1 MQIHTD
7 SYVHM
12 HMCMYI
18 YIEYLHLLVSNIRI
32 FEYLHLLVYRSIDLS
47 IFIPPF
53 TLTRSFARER
63 AEPINVH
70 YVRIHRHTLAL
81 THTNVYYIK
90 VCTQM
95 QIESSAV
102 YRVGQL
108 LEFFYR
114 FPGKRS
120 FFCRKPISQKSNI
133 HKNCFSTIEQAQ
145 IASIMFFA
153 IFGSGNSNIYSNPEL
168 NIVFFATLESG
179 KIFFRN
185 SITLPLGHLPGPTA
199 KWR

>member
-1 MQIHTD
+1 
-7 SYVHM
+7 M

-53 TLTRSFARER
+53 TLTGSFARER

-90 VCTQM
+90 VCT
-95 QIESSAV
+95 
-102 YRVGQL
+102 
-108 LEFFYR
+108 
-114 FPGKRS
+114 
-120 FFCRKPISQKSNI
+120 
-133 HKNCFSTIEQAQ
+133 
-145 IASIMFFA
+145 
-153 IFGSGNSNIYSNPEL
+153 
-168 NIVFFATLESG
+168 
-179 KIFFRN
+179 
-185 SITLPLGHLPGPTA
+185 
-199 KWR
+199 